1 MNISISAIDNIM
13 YSARNDPIW
22 SWVELKKP
30 IQLKRK
36 DNDAIRILSLAIRS
50 DLFAVPA
57 TLYPL
62 RIQKAVPA
70 EIHSVEEKVS

>member
-1 MNISISAIDNIM
+1 M
-13 YSARNDPIW
+13 
-22 SWVELKKP
+22 ELKKP

-50 DLFAVPA
+50 DLLAVPT